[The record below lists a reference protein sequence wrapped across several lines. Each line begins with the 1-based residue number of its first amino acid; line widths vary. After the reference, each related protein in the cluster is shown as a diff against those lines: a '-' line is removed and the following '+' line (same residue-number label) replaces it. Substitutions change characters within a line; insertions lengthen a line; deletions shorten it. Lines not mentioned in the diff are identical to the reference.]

1 MKARKKLLLVGI
13 ETTIGTP
20 VAIADCVLMTVS
32 ELDSAPYEGDRSER
46 QRIKEQF
53 GADAEVNMAPYTTV
67 TTTIPLAG
75 SGTVGTPPNFGV
87 VLRALGIREMI
98 DTGVDVRYMPATDDH
113 ESLTVYFVEDGQLQ
127 CVPGC
132 KGTAEIGFT
141 AKGFPTA
148 QVTLTGSYQRPITH
162 TDAVTQT
169 ETNHAGEIPV
179 NKQNTSKFD
188 VHGYEG
194 CGQSLSFSLGN
205 EVVYRNLAGC
215 DGVEITDRS
224 VSGTVEIEA
233 PDITTK
239 NYFQQMESHQV
250 VNLDAIS
257 FVHGT
262 TPGNIIE
269 FRAPKAQLSTI
280 SRADS
285 DGVLHYQLGARF
297 LPNAGDDEFV
307 LIFK

>member
-1 MKARKKLLLVGI
+1 MKARKKVLLVGI
-13 ETTIGTP
+13 EAEQGTP
-20 VAIADCVLMTVS
+20 VPLAECILMTVS
-32 ELDSAPYEGDRSER
+32 ELDSAPYEGDRAER

-75 SGTVGTPPNFGV
+75 SGTVGTPPNFGP
-87 VLRALGIREMI
+87 VLIALGMRELI
-98 DTGVDVRYMPATDDH
+98 DAGVDVRYMPATDDH

-132 KGTAEIGFT
+132 KGTAELSFT

-148 QVTLTGSYQRPITH
+148 QVTLTGSYQRPVTH
-162 TDAVTQT
+162 TAAIAQT
-169 ETNHAGEIPV
+169 ESNHAGEIPV
-179 NKQNTSKFD
+179 NKQNTSKFT
-188 VHGYEG
+188 VHGFAG
-194 CGQSLSFSLGN
+194 CGQSLTFSLGN
-205 EVVYRNLAGC
+205 EVTYRNLAGC

-233 PDITTK
+233 PNIATK

-257 FVHGT
+257 FTHGT

-269 FRAPKAQLSTI
+269 FSAPKTQLSTI

-285 DGVLHYQLGARF
+285 DGVLHYQLGMRA
-297 LPNAGDDEFV
+297 LPDAGDDEFV